1 MMDKERER
9 IKREIFGKPKEVVQ
23 EQPDTSNEINPG
35 LLRMFPPERLKKIM
49 EREARRYKQALEK
62 KWNNWLKAVSK

>member
-9 IKREIFGKPKEVVQ
+9 IKREIFGRHEEVVQ

-35 LLRMFPPERLKKIM
+35 LLKMFPKERLKRIM
-49 EREARRYKQALEK
+49 GKEARRYKQALEK
-62 KWNNWLKAVSK
+62 KWNNWLRAVSK